1 MVNGGLREYMSKPI
15 TIAGKQIGEGFPTYI
30 IAEVSANHN
39 QDIAIA
45 RKTVSAAAQA
55 GVDAVKFQTYTPDTL
70 TFNSDSEIFQIDHG
84 TAWDGRTL
92 HSIYSE
98 GYMPWEWHAE
108 LFDLAKSLGMA
119 AFSSP
124 FDPSAVDYLANLDVP
139 AFKIASFEIVDI
151 PLVRYVAQQ
160 GKPVL
165 ISTGIACE
173 EDIDAAINACR
184 EEGNDQI
191 IVLKCTSAYPAPA
204 SELNLK
210 TIPTI
215 ANQFDVIPGYSDH
228 TMTSTAAIA
237 AVTLGA
243 RLIERHITLDREA
256 GGLDA
261 GFSTS
266 ASEFKDLVQQ
276 IRETESALGISTFE
290 LSETGKSS
298 KRFSRSLFVVQ
309 DVNAGEF
316 LTSENVRSIRPNN
329 GMHPKYLPEVLG
341 KTFTTKVSAGTPLS
355 LELIV

>member
-1 MVNGGLREYMSKPI
+1 MSEFI
-15 TIAGKQIGEGFPTYI
+15 TISGKKIGVGFPAYI

-39 QDIAIA
+39 QDIDIA
-45 RKTVSAAAQA
+45 RQTVIAAAEA

-70 TFNSDSEIFQIDHG
+70 TFNSASEIFQIDHG

-92 HSIYSE
+92 HSIYCE
-98 GYMPWEWHAE
+98 GYMPWEWHAV

-124 FDPSAVDYLANLDVP
+124 FDPSAVDYLADLDVP

-151 PLVRYVAQQ
+151 PLIQYVARH

-165 ISTGIACE
+165 ISTGIARE
-173 EDIDAAINACR
+173 EDVVAAVTACR
-184 EEGNDQI
+184 EEGNNQI
-191 IVLKCTSAYPAPA
+191 VVLKCTSAYPAPA
-204 SELNLK
+204 SELNLL

-237 AVTLGA
+237 AVSLGA
-243 RLIERHITLDREA
+243 RVIERHITLDREA

-290 LSETGKSS
+290 LSESGTNSR
-298 KRFSRSLFVVQ
+298 RFSRSLFVVK
-309 DVNAGEF
+309 DVGAGEAV
-316 LTSENVRSIRPNN
+316 TVENVRSIRPSN
-329 GMHPKYLPEVLG
+329 GLHPQELPLVLG
-341 KTFTTKVSAGTPLS
+341 KIFNTSVDAGTPLS
-355 LELIV
+355 FEFLE

>member
-1 MVNGGLREYMSKPI
+1 MSETI
-15 TIAGKQIGEGFPTYI
+15 AIAGKQIGVGFPTYI

-39 QDIAIA
+39 QDILIA
-45 RKTVSAAAQA
+45 RKTVIAAAEA

-70 TFNSDSEIFQIDHG
+70 TFDSDSEIFQIEHG

-92 HSIYSE
+92 YSIYSE

-108 LFDLAKSLGMA
+108 LFDLANSLGLA

-165 ISTGIACE
+165 ISTGIARE
-173 EDIDAAINACR
+173 EDILAAVTACR

-191 IVLKCTSAYPAPA
+191 VVLKCTSAYPAPA
-204 SELNLK
+204 AELNLL

-215 ANQFDVIPGYSDH
+215 ASQFDVIPGYSDH

-237 AVTLGA
+237 AATLGA
-243 RLIERHITLDREA
+243 RVIERHITLDREA
-256 GGLDA
+256 GGLDS

-266 ASEFKDLVQQ
+266 ASEFKDLVDQ
-276 IRETESALGISTFE
+276 IRETESALGISTFS
-290 LSETGKSS
+290 LSATGESS
-298 KRFSRSLFVVQ
+298 RRFSRSLFVVE
-309 DVNAGEF
+309 DVKAGD
-316 LTSENVRSIRPNN
+316 LISAVNVRSIRPNN
-329 GMHPKYLPEVLG
+329 GLPPMLLPQIIGQE
-341 KTFTTKVSAGTPLS
+341 FSENASAGTPLS
-355 LELIV
+355 YKIIKE

>member
-1 MVNGGLREYMSKPI
+1 MSEFI
-15 TIAGKQIGEGFPTYI
+15 TIFGKKIGEGFPSYI

-39 QDIAIA
+39 QDIDIA
-45 RKTVSAAAQA
+45 RQTVIAAAEA

-70 TFNSDSEIFQIDHG
+70 TFNSTSEIFQINHG

-98 GYMPWEWHAE
+98 GYMPWEWHAV

-124 FDPSAVDYLANLDVP
+124 FDPSAVEYLAGLDVP

-151 PLVRYVAQQ
+151 PLIRYVAQQ

-165 ISTGIACE
+165 ISTGVALE
-173 EDIDAAINACR
+173 EDVVAAVTACR
-184 EEGNDQI
+184 EEGNNQI
-191 IVLKCTSAYPAPA
+191 VVLKCTSAYPAPA
-204 SELNLK
+204 SELNLL

-215 ANQFDVIPGYSDH
+215 KTQFDVIPGYSDH

-237 AVTLGA
+237 AVALGA
-243 RLIERHITLDREA
+243 RVIERHITLDRES

-266 ASEFKDLVQQ
+266 ASEFKNLVQQ
-276 IRETESALGISTFE
+276 IRETENALGISTFE
-290 LSETGKSS
+290 LSESGERSR
-298 KRFSRSLFVVQ
+298 RFSRSLFIVQ
-309 DVNAGEF
+309 DVKAGEAV
-316 LTSENVRSIRPNN
+316 TAENVRSIRPNN
-329 GMHPKYLPEVLG
+329 GLPPKDFPLVLG
-341 KTFTTKVSAGTPLS
+341 KKFSTAVSAGTPLS
-355 LELIV
+355 LEFLT

>member
-1 MVNGGLREYMSKPI
+1 MSKPI

-39 QDIAIA
+39 QDIEIA
-45 RKTVSAAAQA
+45 RQTVTAAAEA

-70 TFNSDSEIFQIDHG
+70 TFDSDSEIFQIDHG
-84 TAWDGRTL
+84 TVWDGRTL
-92 HSIYSE
+92 YSIYSE
-98 GYMPWEWHAE
+98 GYMPWEWHEE
-108 LFDLAKSLGMA
+108 LFSLANSLGMA

-151 PLVRYVAQQ
+151 PLIRYVAQK

-165 ISTGIACE
+165 ISTGIARE
-173 EDIDAAINACR
+173 EDIVAAVTACR
-184 EEGNDQI
+184 EEGNEQI
-191 IVLKCTSAYPAPA
+191 VVLKCTSAYPAPA
-204 SELNLK
+204 SELNLS

-215 ANQFDVIPGYSDH
+215 ASRFNVIPGYSDH

-243 RLIERHITLDREA
+243 RVIERHITLDRSA

-266 ASEFKDLVQQ
+266 VSEFKELVAQ
-276 IRETESALGISTFE
+276 IRETESSLGVSTFE
-290 LSETGKSS
+290 LSAVSESS
-298 KRFSRSLFVVQ
+298 LRFSRSLFVVQ
-309 DVNAGEF
+309 DVRAGDIV
-316 LTSENVRSIRPNN
+316 SNVNVRSIRPNN
-329 GMHPKYLPEVLG
+329 GLPPIILPQIIGRQFAED
-341 KTFTTKVSAGTPLS
+341 VSAGTPLNYKMMV
-355 LELIV
+355 E

>member
-1 MVNGGLREYMSKPI
+1 MSKSVL
-15 TIAGKQIGEGFPTYI
+15 IAGKNIDAASPCYI

-39 QDIAIA
+39 QDIQIA
-45 RKTVSAAAQA
+45 RQTVIAAAEA

-70 TFNSDSEIFQIDHG
+70 TFNSDSEIFQIEHG

-92 HSIYSE
+92 YSIYSE
-98 GYMPWEWHAE
+98 GYMPWEWHQE
-108 LFDLAKSLGMA
+108 LFELANSLGLA

-124 FDPSAVDYLANLDVP
+124 FDPSAVDYLANLNVP

-151 PLVRYVAQQ
+151 PLIRYVARQ

-165 ISTGIACE
+165 ISTGIASS
-173 EDIDAAINACR
+173 EDVAAAVAVCR
-184 EEGNDQI
+184 EEGNDQLV
-191 IVLKCTSAYPAPA
+191 VLKCTSAYPAPA
-204 SELNLK
+204 QDLNLR

-215 ANQFDVIPGYSDH
+215 AQEFDVVPGYSDH

-243 RLIERHITLDREA
+243 KVLERHITLDRDA

-276 IRETESALGISTFE
+276 IRELESALGISTFE
-290 LSETGKSS
+290 LSDAGKKSR
-298 KRFSRSLFVVQ
+298 RFSRSLFVVE
-309 DVNAGEF
+309 DVQTGDEVTA
-316 LTSENVRSIRPNN
+316 TNVRSIRPND
-329 GMHPKYLPEVLG
+329 GLHPKFLPEMLG
-341 KTFTTKVSAGTPLS
+341 RVFSVGVKAGTPLS
-355 LELIV
+355 AELLT